1 MRIARIALL
10 GMGACAACAYAGCG
24 GSPAARPDAAGN
36 GPGDAGACGIDRFV
50 TGELVDLDSTTALF
64 KGVLGARL
72 TVEGVPARSST
83 TAPNGRFQLC
93 APPAGAIT
101 LDVDAPGDYLDGKA
115 YIEAEALGAPA
126 LSLRTYTR
134 ARGAA
139 LYAFD
144 PSRGHVLIYL
154 AGDRSDLTLS
164 RAHGAPLAGNDDDGD
179 GALAWEAGNAG
190 RYVLFPNV
198 DVSSPTIELGGDPR
212 GPHTLPVAAGQLTLA
227 AIFFVY
233 F

>member
-10 GMGACAACAYAGCG
+10 GVVAYAGCAN
-24 GSPAARPDAAGN
+24 SPTARPDAS
-36 GPGDAGACGIDRFV
+36 GPGTGDAGACGLDRFV
-50 TGELVDLDSTTALF
+50 TGELVDIDSTTAQL
-64 KGVLGARL
+64 KGVGSARL
-72 TVEGVPARSST
+72 TVEGAPARSST
-83 TAPNGRFQLC
+83 TAPSGRFQLC

-101 LDVDAPGDYLDGKA
+101 LDVDAPGGYLDGKA
-115 YIEAEALGAPA
+115 YIEAEALDARP
-126 LSLRTYTR
+126 LSLRTFTQ
-134 ARGAA
+134 ARGST

-144 PSRGHVLIYL
+144 PSRGHVLVYL

-198 DVSSPTIELGGDPR
+198 DVSSPTIELSGDPR
-212 GPHTLPVAAGQLTLA
+212 GSHTLPVAAGQLTIA
-227 AIFFVY
+227 AIFFV
-233 F
+233 FF